1 MQTPVCLTVSQYQ
14 DYLVLR
20 TLFETSNLKKW
31 FKPLFC
37 MSELVGGLR
46 SPDKKGDN
54 LLEENEN
61 LCRER
66 KLNLLRK
73 DLLRELSG

>member
-1 MQTPVCLTVSQYQ
+1 
-14 DYLVLR
+14 
-20 TLFETSNLKKW
+20 
-31 FKPLFC
+31 

-54 LLEENEN
+54 LLKENEN